1 MTSETTE
8 TTPHEPVATET
19 VEEKTAYET
28 ERLRELIGAR
38 VVLWDF
44 DGPVCRLFAGHKA
57 EEIAAGLVE
66 WLAGRGLHGLLSE
79 TERATLDP
87 QVVLRAVDRRHP
99 GSDLVTELEERLTQE
114 ELLAAA
120 SAWPTEYADPLIRT
134 WAAVGS
140 RLAVTTNN
148 SPRVV
153 GAYLAG
159 RGLTGCFAP
168 HIYGRTA
175 DLHHLKPDPHCLNRA
190 LAALGADPGSALM
203 IGDSPSDLVA
213 ADRAGVRFLG
223 YASGE
228 RRAKALR
235 ASGADT
241 VLTSL
246 EPLLL
251 ALRG

>member
-1 MTSETTE
+1 MT
-8 TTPHEPVATET
+8 TET
-19 VEEKTAYET
+19 VEKKTPYET
-28 ERLRELIGAR
+28 EKLRELIGAR

-44 DGPVCRLFAGHKA
+44 DGPICRLFAGHRA
-57 EEIAAGLVE
+57 ERVAAGLVE
-66 WLAGRGLHGLLSE
+66 WLAGRGLRGLLSE
-79 TERATLDP
+79 AERDTLDP

-99 GSDLVTELEERLTQE
+99 GSDLVTELEERLTQD
-114 ELLAAA
+114 ELLAAT
-120 SAWPTEYADPLIRT
+120 SALPTAYADPLIRT
-134 WAAVGS
+134 WTAVGS
-140 RLAVTTNN
+140 RMAVTTNN

-153 GAYLAG
+153 RAYLAG

-175 DLHHLKPDPHCLNRA
+175 ELRHLKPDPHCLERA
-190 LAALGADPGSALM
+190 LAALGAAPGSALM

-213 ADRAGVRFLG
+213 AGRAGVRFLG
-223 YASGE
+223 YARGE
-228 RRAKALR
+228 QRAKQLR
-235 ASGADT
+235 TSGAET